1 MRGVSY
7 GGGLVASLTIK
18 SSSDSE
24 KYVYSLNS
32 DVQLFQVKEKYTKK
46 MR

>member
-7 GGGLVASLTIK
+7 GVELVASLTIK
-18 SSSDSE
+18 ESSDSE